1 MRLLSFLFIVF
12 AFLFLNVKCKT
23 DKIQIVEETPRF
35 IKGTVEPV
43 FGTEKLHLDS
53 TYTTLQGYDIQFSNL
68 KFYLEDVKNDGV
80 TILES
85 ALFDYRENGTLLFRE
100 ESTLIPDGD
109 FTATLNANLGVGP
122 NVNHLDPSAFDNASP
137 LNILNAND
145 MHWDWNPGYIF
156 LKIEAKVDTI
166 QDGVPLFNH
175 NVVYHIGLDENLQ
188 IVEFQNIQWT
198 KVGDESRVEL
208 IVDLNEFLNSPNI
221 IDVKTESSSHSSA
234 GQEALSAKVIANFSQ
249 ALSPK

>member
-1 MRLLSFLFIVF
+1 MMG
-12 AFLFLNVKCKT
+12 A
-23 DKIQIVEETPRF
+23 
-35 IKGTVEPV
+35 
-43 FGTEKLHLDS
+43 
-53 TYTTLQGYDIQFSNL
+53 
-68 KFYLEDVKNDGV
+68 

-100 ESTLIPDGD
+100 ESTLIADGD
-109 FTATLNANLGVGP
+109 FTGTLNANLGVGP

-188 IVEFQNIQWT
+188 TVEFQNIQWT

-221 IDVKTESSSHSSA
+221 IDVKTESSSHSSS
-234 GQEALSAKVIANFSQ
+234 GQEALSAKVIANFSE
-249 ALSPK
+249 ALRPK